1 MDATRSFSH
10 EPSVRRVG
18 RAKRVAVAAAGAA
31 CGLLLATALVLAA
44 AMQLFGFRVT
54 QASSGSMEPFLEP
67 GDVFVTRPV
76 DIADVEKGDV
86 VLFDQGRDTLI
97 PVAHRVVG
105 IVQLR
110 MNITDSET
118 GEITTEVTQVLR
130 TQGDANAEPD
140 SQLVDASR
148 LRGVVWFRLPAAGR
162 PLGSLGLQRGL
173 LLVALLIG
181 VAWGVFE
188 LVRLLKRHSSP
199 SGVGP

>member
-1 MDATRSFSH
+1 
-10 EPSVRRVG
+10 
-18 RAKRVAVAAAGAA
+18 
-31 CGLLLATALVLAA
+31 LLATALVLAA
-44 AMQLFGFRVT
+44 AMQLFGYRVT

-67 GDVFVTRPV
+67 GDVFVTRPI

-105 IVQLR
+105 IVQLK

-118 GEITTEVTQVLR
+118 GEVTTEITQVLR
-130 TQGDANAEPD
+130 TQGDANPEPD
-140 SQLVDASR
+140 SQLVDVSR

-162 PLGSLGLQRGL
+162 LFGSLGLQGGL
-173 LLVALLIG
+173 LLVALAIG
-181 VAWGVFE
+181 IAWSLFE

-199 SGVGP
+199 SGVGR

>member
-1 MDATRSFSH
+1 MDATRSFTH
-10 EPSVRRVG
+10 GPSARKAG
-18 RAKRVAVAAAGAA
+18 RARRAAVAAAGAA

-44 AMQLFGFRVT
+44 AMQVFGYRVT

-67 GDVFVTRPV
+67 GDVFVTRPI

-105 IVQLR
+105 VVQLR

-118 GEITTEVTQVLR
+118 GEVTTEVTQVLR
-130 TQGDANAEPD
+130 TQGDANSEPD
-140 SQLVDASR
+140 SQLIDASR

-173 LLVALLIG
+173 LLVALAIG
-181 VAWGVFE
+181 IAWGLFE
-188 LVRLLKRHSSP
+188 LARFVKRHSSR
-199 SGVGP
+199 SGVGG